1 MSAKPTM
8 TPLEALHALVLE
20 LFSAAEFR
28 SWLRLGPYDSETLA
42 ELPGDSAPFAEVVEK
57 MLGVFQRR
65 GRINASF
72 FERMKTGRPLKHAAI
87 EGVEALWL
95 PRLPVP
101 VADSRHTSDRAGAT
115 GTSSPRNPYWVGGT
129 MEAGHAT
136 YVRRVCD
143 QQLSDAVERVAFI
156 AVEGSSQ
163 VGKSSVVRQIGR
175 ELGARRR
182 FCHVDIDTLRRDHAQ
197 HFMDE
202 FFERIGDR
210 LKRPVRRW
218 TDLVDGVAAP
228 LVLVLDEFGH
238 LSPELA
244 TLVVPALIGLDRDNP
259 RRIQVVACLPVEPP
273 GFVAFL
279 RARGVTADKYCDCWH
294 SIHVQ
299 LFGDAE
305 VEHLVA
311 HLPDG
316 AAGVARAELR
326 TLLAFSGGSPVAVQR
341 VCSRLFNEAC
351 KGASSDELRAIIQKR
366 EAYR

>member
-1 MSAKPTM
+1 MSSAEPTR

-28 SWLRLGPYDSETLA
+28 VWLRLGPYDAETLA
-42 ELPGDSAPFAEVVEK
+42 ELPGDSAPLAEVVEK
-57 MLGVFQRR
+57 MLGVLQRR
-65 GRINASF
+65 GRIDAAF
-72 FERMKTGRPLKHAAI
+72 FEGMKARRSRKRAAI
-87 EGVEALWL
+87 ESVEALWL
-95 PRLPVP
+95 PRPTAP
-101 VADSRHTSDRAGAT
+101 VANSQPTSDGAGAAA
-115 GTSSPRNPYWVGGT
+115 SSLRNPFWVGGT

-136 YVRRVCD
+136 YVRRACD
-143 QQLSDAVERVAFI
+143 QQLSEAVERAAFI

-163 VGKSSVVRQIGR
+163 VGKSSVVRQIGG
-175 ELGARRR
+175 ELGERRR

-238 LSPELA
+238 LSTELA

-259 RRIQVVACLPVEPP
+259 RRIQVIACLPVEPP

-279 RARGVTADKYCDCWH
+279 RARGITADKHCDCWR

-305 VEHLVA
+305 VEQLVA

-326 TLLAFSGGSPVAVQR
+326 TMVALSSGSPAAVQR

-351 KGASSDELRAIIQKR
+351 KGASSDELRALIQKR

>member
-1 MSAKPTM
+1 MSSAEPTR
-8 TPLEALHALVLE
+8 TPLEALYDLVLE

-28 SWLRLGPYDSETLA
+28 LWLRLGPYDAETLA
-42 ELPGDSAPFAEVVEK
+42 ELPGDSTPLAEVVEK
-57 MLGVFQRR
+57 MLGVLQRR
-65 GRINASF
+65 GRIDGAF
-72 FERMKTGRPLKHAAI
+72 FERMKARRQWKLTAI

-95 PRLPVP
+95 PRPPAP
-101 VADSRHTSDRAGAT
+101 VADNRHTSDGAST
-115 GTSSPRNPYWVGGT
+115 ALPRNPFWVGGT

-136 YVRRVCD
+136 YIRRACD
-143 QQLSDAVERVAFI
+143 QQLIEAVERVAFI

-175 ELGARRR
+175 EIGARRR

-238 LSPELA
+238 LSTELA

-259 RRIQVVACLPVEPP
+259 HRIQVVACLPAEPP
-273 GFVAFL
+273 GFVTFL
-279 RARGVTADKYCDCWH
+279 RARGVTADKHCDCWR

-299 LFGDAE
+299 LFGDTE
-305 VEHLVA
+305 VEQLVA
-311 HLPDG
+311 HLPEG
-316 AAGVARAELR
+316 AARVARAELH
-326 TLLAFSGGSPVAVQR
+326 TMVALSGGSPAAVQR
-341 VCSRLFNEAC
+341 VCSRLFNEAY
-351 KGASSDELRAIIQKR
+351 KGASSEELRALIQKR
-366 EAYR
+366 EVYR